1 MVEKVKITLSD
12 KEQELVNNT
21 DWILTK
27 YTIIQKVYAL
37 FGELLEPMQQLINN
51 EKVLL
56 PPEVN
61 AAYPKISKGEN
72 YKGLPYVMLDY
83 PRCFEKDN
91 ILALRTFFWWGN
103 FFSVNLQLSGRHK
116 INAQAALLNNFS
128 ALCENEYAICIAAD
142 PWQHHF
148 DDDNYVPLKNYT
160 RDELTEMLHSKDF
173 IKIAKSLPVQ
183 HWDHAQEFIE
193 NSFKEL
199 LLLLRS

>member
-27 YTIIQKVYAL
+27 YAIIQKVYAM
-37 FGELLEPMQQLINN
+37 FGDLLVPMQQTITN
-51 EKVLL
+51 EKELL

-61 AAYPKISKGEN
+61 TTYPKISKGEN

-83 PRCFEKDN
+83 PRCFERDN
-91 ILALRTFFWWGN
+91 ILAVRTFFWWGN
-103 FFSVNLQLSGRHK
+103 FFSINLQLSGKHK
-116 INAQAALLNNFS
+116 ANAIPTLMNNFS
-128 ALCENEYAICIAAD
+128 MLCELGYAICVSTD

-148 DDDNYVPLKNYT
+148 EEDNYVPLINYT
-160 RDELTEMLHSKDF
+160 LSDFGALLNNKDF

-183 HWDHAQEFIE
+183 HWNSAPLFIE
-193 NSFKEL
+193 QSFSEL
-199 LLLLRS
+199 IMLLRN